1 MTRLKSNAWSYDD
14 NAAIAK
20 FLALNDQAFAVS
32 VFAVL
37 DVNSTD
43 STASQDIG
51 HSEVTSSLV
60 DNWMAVGLPHRT
72 NVSRIASMAIER
84 LSFVVATTNGRVA
97 LMPYAFSF
105 PFFELRGTPAM
116 NDAGVGF
123 HFAYALSQ
131 LSLVLY
137 MADRDGPL
145 DRFYYCTGISYNI
158 VTRSSKWI
166 VAAFS
171 AFANQPLFDA
181 FVNALASLSTN
192 DSLPGLP
199 ALSHSRLL
207 FVSLCYAKCQG
218 SWTGGLMEPECGDF
232 RPYVE
237 ACTKVFACPDGA
249 PMNRAKKC
257 KREVLVST
265 VCDCIHVVKLLMLAG
280 DIESNPGPTDTNPN
294 ADVLAAIT
302 ALSEKSD
309 ARHIELMDTLTQ
321 LKANR
326 VELEQKVCDLTNRLA
341 AVESQVL
348 SLDSERVPAL
358 NDAISEAVRAESGAL
373 NSRLD
378 DLEDRS
384 RRDNLIFFG
393 IPDTS
398 SETWAE
404 SEEHVRKILSEKL
417 DLSFPDE
424 GIHRAHRLGSYVS
437 EKCRPIIV
445 KFGSSKLRDK
455 IISQRTKFKNS
466 KVSFSEDFSRA
477 TRQSRKKLSDFGKA
491 SGEKYLLRLNRLFI
505 KKKCYVY
512 CSPTDRVCEVD
523 IAENRSSE
531 NRGTSVSASTNTVG
545 STSFAASS
553 SSL

>member
-1 MTRLKSNAWSYDD
+1 MRTLD
-14 NAAIAK
+14 NPFC
-20 FLALNDQAFAVS
+20 FLAVQIPVLLGTWLSAPARGYADTAATSPCSVATNWTKDLNALANVI
-32 VFAVL
+32 L
-37 DVNSTD
+37 RPTTPCGPGT
-43 STASQDIG
+43 STASTELIKACGPNDFFSGQERATTMRTLDNPFCFLAVQIPVLLG
-51 HSEVTSSLV
+51 TWLSAPARGYADTAATSPCS
-60 DNWMAVGLPHRT
+60 
-72 NVSRIASMAIER
+72 
-84 LSFVVATTNGRVA
+84 VATNWTKD
-97 LMPYAFSF
+97 L
-105 PFFELRGTPAM
+105 
-116 NDAGVGF
+116 
-123 HFAYALSQ
+123 
-131 LSLVLY
+131 
-137 MADRDGPL
+137 
-145 DRFYYCTGISYNI
+145 
-158 VTRSSKWI
+158 
-166 VAAFS
+166 
-171 AFANQPLFDA
+171 
-181 FVNALASLSTN
+181 NALANVILRPTTPCGPGTSTASTELIKACGPNDFFSGQERATTMRTLDNPFCFLAVQVGDCPSLHAKRTSNICT
-192 DSLPGLP
+192 
-199 ALSHSRLL
+199 LL
-207 FVSLCYAKCQG
+207 F
-218 SWTGGLMEPECGDF
+218 P
-232 RPYVE
+232 
-237 ACTKVFACPDGA
+237 CPQ
-249 PMNRAKKC
+249 
-257 KREVLVST
+257 VLVST

-321 LKANR
+321 LKANQ

-358 NDAISEAVRAESGAL
+358 NDAISEAVRAESGAI

-424 GIHRAHRLGSYVS
+424 SIHRAHRLGSYVS

-445 KFGSSKLRDK
+445 KFGSPKLRDK

-477 TRQSRKKLSDFGKA
+477 TRQSRKKLADFGKA

-512 CSPTDRVCEVD
+512 CSSTDRVCEVD